1 MLRAAGVTIG
11 LALLYR
17 SGGPAGLGI
26 LRRRGAAQAFFISS
40 TSCVSPRAVPAAAA
54 LPRPP
59 RRQPHPCPRIA
70 SRSPSFSVLTT
81 AMSDSTVSELD
92 QFATH
97 TSVDYHHLSP
107 TDAAAIRQALLD
119 WYRPNRRKLPW
130 RGDPPPYDGSTAGI
144 NVGNGKSAN
153 GSKRP
158 VGKKKD
164 TKDEKQ
170 PTISR
175 FFAAKAGTKKGSA
188 TKQGQDEGDTSSTSS
203 TAATTLSSS
212 ASSSTI
218 TSDDELPPQQI
229 SAYGTWVSEI
239 MLQQTRVE
247 AVIPF
252 YLKWMQ
258 SFPTVHDL
266 ASATEEQVN
275 SHWAGLGF
283 YRRARMLHSG
293 AKMIVDKY
301 GGDLPKTVDELMTID
316 GIGRYTASAISSIAH
331 NQCVPVVDGNVCRVL
346 ARLTGVA
353 NHIKAPIFKDK
364 LGWDLARQIVEAGD
378 GQHAGEVNQALME
391 LGATYCA
398 PNGSG
403 IDDRD
408 PLREFYRSTRIG
420 REMANRL
427 QQSKS
432 MDIDEFVSA
441 TNAARGKEGCKLCD
455 PEGISTVL
463 FDISQAL
470 ESSESRSDDLSATT
484 GHAAFPTAP
493 PKKAK
498 REEVLAL
505 AALRCVMADE
515 DGNSQVEKWL
525 MVKRPKS
532 GLLANQWEFPSCCVW
547 NSADAKKEKKTGAS
561 SAKKSKK
568 KDEKQPADIPTIDP
582 VIRKDA
588 LDSFL
593 CEIKSSLV
601 LDRTNIR
608 DSIEHIF
615 SHVRHTYHIEHGE
628 VGEDDVGSL
637 ATVSAFT
644 SDGREARFMSEDDMK
659 TVGITSGVKKV
670 LKAVKA
676 SGAENSMGGKTSIRK
691 EVSQTSPSRGK
702 KQKVKK

>member
-1 MLRAAGVTIG
+1 MTD
-11 LALLYR
+11 
-17 SGGPAGLGI
+17 S
-26 LRRRGAAQAFFISS
+26 
-40 TSCVSPRAVPAAAA
+40 
-54 LPRPP
+54 
-59 RRQPHPCPRIA
+59 
-70 SRSPSFSVLTT
+70 
-81 AMSDSTVSELD
+81 AMSELD

-164 TKDEKQ
+164 AKDEKQ

-175 FFAAKAGTKKGSA
+175 FFAAKAGAKKGSA
-188 TKQGQDEGDTSSTSS
+188 TKQEQDEGDTSSTASFS
-203 TAATTLSSS
+203 ATSSS
-212 ASSSTI
+212 VSSSTI
-218 TSDDELPPQQI
+218 TSDEELPPQQI

-247 AVIPF
+247 AVIPY

-301 GGDLPKTVDELMTID
+301 DGELPQTVDELMTID

-331 NQCVPVVDGNVCRVL
+331 GQCVPVVDGNVCRVL

-364 LGWDLARQIVEAGD
+364 LGWDLAQQIVEAGD

-408 PLREFYRSTRIG
+408 PLKEFYRSTRIG

-427 QQSKS
+427 QGTES
-432 MDIDEFVSA
+432 MDIDEFLSV

-470 ESSESRSDDLSATT
+470 ESSESRSDDLSATM

-515 DGNSQVEKWL
+515 DGNGKVEKWL

-547 NSADAKKEKKTGAS
+547 NSADAKKEKKGAS
-561 SAKKSKK
+561 SPRKNKK
-568 KDEKQPADIPTIDP
+568 KDEKQQTDIPTFDP
-582 VIRKDA
+582 AIRKDA

-593 CEIKSSLV
+593 CEIEPSLV
-601 LDRTNIR
+601 LNRTNIR

-615 SHVRHTYHIEHGE
+615 SHVRHTYHIEYGE
-628 VGEDDVGSL
+628 VVEDDSGTL
-637 ATVSAFT
+637 AKASAFT
-644 SDGREARFMSEDDMK
+644 SDGREVRFMSEDDMK

-676 SGAENSMGGKTSIRK
+676 LGAGNLMVGKKSARK
-691 EVSQTSPSRGK
+691 GASQGSSSRGK
-702 KQKVKK
+702 KQKTKQ

>member
-1 MLRAAGVTIG
+1 M
-11 LALLYR
+11 
-17 SGGPAGLGI
+17 
-26 LRRRGAAQAFFISS
+26 
-40 TSCVSPRAVPAAAA
+40 C
-54 LPRPP
+54 
-59 RRQPHPCPRIA
+59 
-70 SRSPSFSVLTT
+70 
-81 AMSDSTVSELD
+81 DSIVSELD

-107 TDAAAIRQALLD
+107 SDAAAIRQALLD

-144 NVGNGKSAN
+144 NVGNGKTAN
-153 GSKRP
+153 GSKKAA
-158 VGKKKD
+158 GKKKGA
-164 TKDEKQ
+164 KDEKQ

-175 FFAAKAGTKKGSA
+175 FFAAKTGAKKVSA
-188 TKQGQDEGDTSSTSS
+188 TKQEHGEGDTSSTSS
-203 TAATTLSSS
+203 TTATTSSS
-212 ASSSTI
+212 SVSSTSTI
-218 TSDDELPPQQI
+218 RSDNALPPQQI

-247 AVIPF
+247 AVIPY

-266 ASATEEQVN
+266 ANATEEQVN

-293 AKMIVDKY
+293 AKKIVDKY
-301 GGDLPKTVDELMTID
+301 DGELPKTVDELMTID

-331 NQCVPVVDGNVCRVL
+331 DQCVPVVDGNVCRVL

-364 LGWDLARQIVEAGD
+364 LGWDLAKQIVEAGD

-403 IDDRD
+403 IDERD
-408 PLREFYRSTRIG
+408 PLKEFYRSTRIG

-427 QQSKS
+427 QEAES
-432 MDIDEFVSA
+432 MDIDEFVSV

-455 PEGISTVL
+455 PEAISTVL

-470 ESSESRSDDLSATT
+470 ESSESRSGDLSASM

-498 REEVLAL
+498 REEVLVL

-515 DGNSQVEKWL
+515 DGNGKVEKWL

-547 NSADAKKEKKTGAS
+547 NSADAKKEKKDGAS

-568 KDEKQPADIPTIDP
+568 KGDKQPIDIPTIDLA
-582 VIRKDA
+582 IRKDA

-593 CEIKSSLV
+593 CEIESSLV

-615 SHVRHTYHIEHGE
+615 SHVRHTYHIEYSE
-628 VGEDDVGSL
+628 VVENGCGTL
-637 ATVSAFT
+637 ANASAFT
-644 SDGREARFMSEDDMK
+644 SDGREVRFMSEDDMK
-659 TVGITSGVKKV
+659 SVGITSGVKKV

-676 SGAENSMGGKTSIRK
+676 SGTDSRMAGKKWARK
-691 EVSQTSPSRGK
+691 GDSPSRVK
-702 KQKVKK
+702 KQKTTQ